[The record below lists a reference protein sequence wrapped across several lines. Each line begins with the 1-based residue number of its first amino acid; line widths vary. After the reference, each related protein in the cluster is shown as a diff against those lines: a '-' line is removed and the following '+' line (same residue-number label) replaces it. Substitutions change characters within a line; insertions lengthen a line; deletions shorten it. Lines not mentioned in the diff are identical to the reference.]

1 MQLYVSDLTLR
12 IRGTLRPA
20 DLHHLLSDVPFGS
33 QWGGNKDS
41 MPHWVASL
49 KRFIIIFQLP
59 CGWEQGQY
67 GPIYF
72 LFPIYSSWTERN
84 YKNKF
89 SCTI

>member
-33 QWGGNKDS
+33 QWGGNKGS
-41 MPHWVASL
+41 MSHWVASL

-67 GPIYF
+67 GPHLLSVSH
-72 LFPIYSSWTERN
+72 LFILDRE
-84 YKNKF
+84 KLQE
-89 SCTI
+89 